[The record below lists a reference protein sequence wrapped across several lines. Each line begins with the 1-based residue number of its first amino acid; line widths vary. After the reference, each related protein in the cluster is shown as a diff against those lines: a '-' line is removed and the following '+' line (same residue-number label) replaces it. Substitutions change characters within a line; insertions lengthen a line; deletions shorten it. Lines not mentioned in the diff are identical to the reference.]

1 MSASAGLVR
10 RLAQNRVARFIVVG
24 GVNTV
29 FGYGCFWL
37 LLYVGLHYSMAL
49 LIGTVLGVLFNFKT
63 TGTLVFGSHDNR
75 LIFRF
80 VGSYVFTYFCN
91 LAGLRV
97 LVGAGFSPQ
106 VGGLLLILPMAAVS
120 FVILRRF
127 VFAAKT

>member
-1 MSASAGLVR
+1 M
-10 RLAQNRVARFIVVG
+10 VVG